1 MILNVF
7 TIIQIFIGSLSLLL
21 MAWAG
26 LLGLR
31 LALQWKRSSEPEDRA
46 SIEDGSH
53 LVLLVAVVVLGIRLI
68 NWPLYYA
75 TLQSFVPDIEG
86 AMCIFGVTQVERTLT
101 GLSELFKPVSFFVIG
116 GWFALHFLDQQTR
129 TSALMGRKLLLLS
142 VTAVVVVVDA
152 SLDIAQ
158 MLKIGPD
165 RIVSCCTTV
174 TDVLDRPTRLVPQS
188 AFGPAYSSFLGKGYF
203 VVNILMIVLLG
214 LLCAR
219 VNSEGLRPW
228 RRLVLAFV
236 FLVALFNAA
245 LFLLSQIEVHA
256 PQIMN
261 LPFHHCIYCLW
272 QYVPDTILMYA
283 FFIVATSATGWAL
296 LLDILGRSEESME
309 TLDRYVRRL
318 YGLASVCYAASL
330 IMNSVHLAT
339 A

>member
-1 MILNVF
+1 MILNAF
-7 TIIQIFIGSLSLLL
+7 TIIQIFIGCLSFLL

-26 LLGLR
+26 LLALH
-31 LALQWKRSSEPEDRA
+31 LAVRWKRSSNPEARAFIEDR
-46 SIEDGSH
+46 SH
-53 LVLLVAVVVLGIRLI
+53 LVLLVAAVVLGIRLL

-101 GLSELFKPVSFFVIG
+101 GVSELIKPVSFFVIG

-129 TSALMGRKLLLLS
+129 TSALMGRKLIFLS
-142 VTAVVVVVDA
+142 VTALVVVLDS

-158 MLKIGPD
+158 MLKISPD

-188 AFGPAYSSFLGKGYF
+188 AFGPAYSSFMGNGYF
-203 VVNILMIVLLG
+203 VANILMIALLG
-214 LLCAR
+214 VLHFRMRSDRLL
-219 VNSEGLRPW
+219 PW
-228 RRLVLAFV
+228 RRLLLAFV
-236 FLVALFNAA
+236 FVVALFNGA
-245 LFLLSQIEVHA
+245 LFVLAQIEVHA
-256 PQIMN
+256 PRIMN
-261 LPFHHCIYCLW
+261 LPYHHCLYCLW

-283 FFIVATSATGWAL
+283 FFIVATSAAGWAF
-296 LLDILGRSEESME
+296 LLDMLGRSDESMGA
-309 TLDRYVRRL
+309 LNRYLGRL
-318 YGLASVCYAASL
+318 YGLAAVCYAASL